1 MSLFIG
7 YAQNYAKNLL
17 QRGPGVPGR
26 VKNITVA
33 LFHRPP
39 SGLALFAPILI
50 GTRHWQ
56 LFSPSIVDDSGQP

>member
-7 YAQNYAKNLL
+7 YAKNYAKNLL

-26 VKNITVA
+26 VKNISVA
-33 LFHRPP
+33 LYHRPP
-39 SGLALFAPILI
+39 SGLALFTPVLI

-56 LFSPSIVDDSGQP
+56 LFFSPIVNDSGEL